1 MRLKLV
7 NKIVMQYLDEPFYN
21 ELRTNQQLGYVVW
34 TYPQICRNV
43 IGNVFLI
50 QGTKHSCE
58 YLVARIN
65 DFLIEFRAKIKEL
78 SNDEFETQKSAVL
91 TAIQEKDLNLKD
103 ERYRFMME
111 FDSHQHVFDR

>member
-1 MRLKLV
+1 MRLQLI
-7 NKIVMQYLDEPFYN
+7 NNIVMQYLDEPFYN

-34 TYPQICRNV
+34 SYPQIFRNV
-43 IGNVFLI
+43 IANVFLV

-78 SNDEFETQKSAVL
+78 SKEEFETQRNAVL
-91 TAIQEKDLNLKD
+91 TTI
-103 ERYRFMME
+103 
-111 FDSHQHVFDR
+111 